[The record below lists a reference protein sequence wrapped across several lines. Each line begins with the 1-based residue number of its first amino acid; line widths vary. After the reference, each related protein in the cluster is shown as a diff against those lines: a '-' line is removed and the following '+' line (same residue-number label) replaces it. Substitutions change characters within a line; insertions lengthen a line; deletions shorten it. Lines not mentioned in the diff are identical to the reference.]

1 MHSLL
6 SACKKWHEESKC
18 PRRQSIHCQFS
29 KEEILLAKS
38 TKRAQPISKVQ
49 KRAPQNVLSFIL
61 ESHWSARLVK
71 AVWHEWC
78 SLNSDWLGWSRL
90 FLLKCARMFVYVF
103 LKWLWES
110 WQDRNW
116 PIVWRIWAL
125 SRFKLRNDFGLL
137 ESSWKATFLYTKTV
151 KIR

>member
-1 MHSLL
+1 M
-6 SACKKWHEESKC
+6 
-18 PRRQSIHCQFS
+18 
-29 KEEILLAKS
+29 
-38 TKRAQPISKVQ
+38 
-49 KRAPQNVLSFIL
+49 LSFIL

-116 PIVWRIWAL
+116 PQVWRIWIPSGL
-125 SRFKLRNDFGLL
+125 KKRNDF
-137 ESSWKATFLYTKTV
+137 ESIRNVTSVCKDCKHTLGYHWLKVQKALVFSIRTIKATSSSLLYMYECV
-151 KIR
+151 VNLGYCHGWNGRSRLCV